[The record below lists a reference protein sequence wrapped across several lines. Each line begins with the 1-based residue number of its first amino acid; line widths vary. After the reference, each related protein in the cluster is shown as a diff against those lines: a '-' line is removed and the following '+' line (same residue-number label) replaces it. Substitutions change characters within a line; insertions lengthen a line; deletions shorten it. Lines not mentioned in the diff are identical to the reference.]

1 LLISSLV
8 SLATD
13 NAKELA
19 LAKMNASIDLA
30 CMHLF
35 LVVMG
40 YNPKEIISFTT
51 SPAFNKV
58 VDVLNN
64 SVLTGT
70 KLDVRS
76 AIHLV
81 KSREDTTNEEKHS
94 LNQMLFIY
102 NCAQEMSKVA
112 KLAGINQGVKVDEI
126 EADKFYTTI

>member
-1 LLISSLV
+1 
-8 SLATD
+8 
-13 NAKELA
+13 
-19 LAKMNASIDLA
+19 
-30 CMHLF
+30 MHLF

-81 KSREDTTNEEKHS
+81 KSREDTTDEEKYS